1 MADQQRAQREGRRGR
16 CGGGGMRERV
26 MGEGR
31 RAKKKDEVVAEVEVV
46 SNDLLISRNET
57 KTASTK
63 RAWEIE

>member
-16 CGGGGMRERV
+16 YGGARYE
-26 MGEGR
+26 GEGDGR